1 MARILMVEDDPNQV
15 LLLRFVV
22 EDDGL
27 DVDAVGDLA
36 GLRAC
41 LDGPVPDAVV
51 LDRGL
56 PDGDGVELLRVLR
69 LTDGWQDVPVVVL
82 SGHDA
87 DAAVWEGWAAGANS
101 YVTKPYEPELLRR
114 VLLEQLAAAHVEHL
128 DDLDLDALASVN
140 VEG

>member
-15 LLLRFVV
+15 LLLRLVL
-22 EDDGL
+22 EDDGFE
-27 DVDAVGDLA
+27 VDDVGDLA

-56 PDGDGVELLRVLR
+56 PDGDGVQLLRELR
-69 LTDGWQDVPVVVL
+69 LTEGWSDVPVVVL

-87 DAAVWEGWAAGANS
+87 DTAVWEGWAAGANS

-128 DDLDLDALASVN
+128 DHLDLDAIAPVH